1 MMKFKNLRNKITEA
15 KESTAKLV
23 LPPML
28 LILKRRGMRIFPD
41 GRRVALFVNDKYN
54 LVFTVPYGELAFG
67 TSPKDGQAVISGMG
81 Q

>member
-1 MMKFKNLRNKITEA
+1 MNFKSLRKRIDEA
-15 KESTAKLV
+15 KFSKEI

-28 LILKRRGMRIFPD
+28 LVLKRRGMRIFPD

-54 LVFTVPYGELAFG
+54 MVFTVPYGEVAFG
-67 TSPKDGQAVISGMG
+67 TSPKDGGMNVVSGSP

>member
-1 MMKFKNLRNKITEA
+1 MKFKDLRNKISEA
-15 KESTAKLV
+15 RESTAKVV

-28 LILKRRGMRIFPD
+28 LVLKRRGMRIFPD
-41 GRRVALFVNDKYN
+41 GRRVALFVNDRYN

-67 TSPKDGQAVISGMG
+67 TSPKDGQSVISGSS

>member
-1 MMKFKNLRNKITEA
+1 MKFKSLREKINEA
-15 KESTAKLV
+15 KISKEI

-28 LILKRRGMRIFPD
+28 LVLKRRGMRIFPD

-54 LVFTVPYGELAFG
+54 LVFTVPYGDAAFG
-67 TSPKDGQAVISGMG
+67 ISAKDAVISGTS